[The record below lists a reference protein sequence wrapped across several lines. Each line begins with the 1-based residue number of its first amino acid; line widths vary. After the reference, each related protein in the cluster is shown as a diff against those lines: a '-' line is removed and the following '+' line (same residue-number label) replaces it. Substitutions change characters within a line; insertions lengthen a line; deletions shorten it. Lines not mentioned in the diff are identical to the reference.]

1 MCLSWP
7 CLQSLC
13 AFCRSELGPSSSE
26 RTCSCR
32 ETLVCCPWRQIWSS
46 TAASQS
52 LSAAAATSSGFP
64 GRQACSLECCSISEC
79 HRSFA
84 PRQPSLPAC
93 SPLPQSSR
101 SRQELQASTG
111 QTSFARGSPWH
122 TEAFCRETCPR
133 LPN

>member
-32 ETLVCCPWRQIWSS
+32 ETSVCCPWRQIWSS
-46 TAASQS
+46 VDELQS
-52 LSAAAATSSGFP
+52 SSAAATASSDFP
-64 GRQACSLECCSISEC
+64 GCQAYSLKCCSISEC

-93 SPLPQSSR
+93 SPLLQPR
-101 SRQELQASTG
+101 CSRQELEASTG
-111 QTSFARGSPWH
+111 QTSSTRGSPWH
-122 TEAFCRETCPR
+122 IEAFCRETCPR